1 MKLTVKVIPNSKEN
15 KIEKENG
22 ILIVRLKEKA
32 EKGKA
37 NIALIKLLTK
47 YFNSKV
53 RIVSGHRSRNKVIEI
68 EN

>member
-53 RIVSGHRSRNKVIEI
+53 RIVSGHRSRNKIIEI

>member
-47 YFNSKV
+47 YFNSQV

>member
-15 KIEKENG
+15 KIEKEND

-47 YFNSKV
+47 YFNSQV

>member
-1 MKLTVKVIPNSKEN
+1 MKLSVKVIPNSKEN
-15 KIEKENG
+15 KIEKENR